1 MFNSQGHAGM
11 SMTPHI
17 PSDETRHIVE
27 VLVGGG
33 TPNRTIAKALN
44 IGMNTLRRYYGKEL
58 EGGHEIANAKVVRR
72 LFRLIEQGSTPA
84 TIFWL
89 KARAGWKEG
98 QVVEVAQKA
107 AEPAYD
113 FSVLTD
119 AERNELRAKLVAVIG
134 RTN

>member
-1 MFNSQGHAGM
+1 
-11 SMTPHI
+11 MTPHI

>member
-1 MFNSQGHAGM
+1 
-11 SMTPHI
+11 MTPHI

-44 IGMNTLRRYYGKEL
+44 IGMNTLRRHYGQEL
-58 EGGHEIANAKVVRR
+58 EQGLEMANAQVVRR

-84 TIFWL
+84 CIFWL

-98 QVVEVAQKA
+98 QVLEVAQKEVA
-107 AEPAYD
+107 PAYD

-119 AERNELRAKLVAVIG
+119 AERNELRAKLVAIMG
-134 RTN
+134 GTH